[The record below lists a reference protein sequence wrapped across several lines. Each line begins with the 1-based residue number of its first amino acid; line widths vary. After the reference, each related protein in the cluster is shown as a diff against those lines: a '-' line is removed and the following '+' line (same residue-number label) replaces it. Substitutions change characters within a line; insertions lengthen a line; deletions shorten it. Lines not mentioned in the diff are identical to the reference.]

1 MDKTDPRIQK
11 LEQHFKT
18 LKQKGG
24 LQLNQKQT
32 EYVQRYKKNL
42 PQYANV
48 PDALLFGRIIMKYP
62 EAQEKYGNIGDKSL
76 LKRIV

>member
-1 MDKTDPRIQK
+1 
-11 LEQHFKT
+11 
-18 LKQKGG
+18 
-24 LQLNQKQT
+24 
-32 EYVQRYKKNL
+32 VQRYKKNL

-62 EAQEKYGNIGDKSL
+62 EAQEKYGNIGEKSL